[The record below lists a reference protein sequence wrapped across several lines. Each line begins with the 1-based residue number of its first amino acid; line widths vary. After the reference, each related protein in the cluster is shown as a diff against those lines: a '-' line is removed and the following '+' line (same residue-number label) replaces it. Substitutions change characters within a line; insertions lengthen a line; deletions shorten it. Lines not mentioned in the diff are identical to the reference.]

1 VRGRLV
7 HGAVLVIAHRGAS
20 GTRPENTLVAFRR
33 AEELGAQMVELD
45 VQLSRDGEVIVLH
58 DWTLDRTS
66 DGRGRVGKRT
76 IEELRRLDA
85 GTWFDRAYA
94 GERIPTLGEV
104 LAAIRIRIDG
114 APRKSLDDVLRAA
127 GTLKGKRS
135 LDDPPPPPVK
145 ASFEDALK
153 KASTKKDWPGL

>member
-1 VRGRLV
+1 VRQQGEVDARLIRHLGQAVDGDGSFGELQRGSAGRV
-7 HGAVLVIAHRGAS
+7 HAPIM
-20 GTRPENTLVAFRR
+20 GTAYNRSMDGDEALLRR
-33 AEELGAQMVELD
+33 AEATLAEIDRNQGLSD
-45 VQLSRDGEVIVLH
+45 VH
-58 DWTLDRTS
+58 
-66 DGRGRVGKRT
+66 
-76 IEELRRLDA
+76 A
-85 GTWFDRAYA
+85 
-94 GERIPTLGEV
+94 EV

-135 LDDPPPPPVK
+135 LDDPPPPPAK